1 MTSAHALQVRE
12 IRDFYGRRYRV
23 GESDRDLL
31 GRSRGWMLWCAWLA
45 MLAASLGQYGYGALM
60 PVIADTHGWTLAQS
74 GWVLAVWIL
83 CQSGAVY
90 PAARLRTTL
99 GLRPAAPMI
108 VGAALC
114 GAGLVSLGGSG
125 SFAAVLLSH
134 GVLGG
139 IGAGLIYGTAL
150 GVVARWY
157 PERPGRTAFVGGA
170 FAYGS
175 IPFVVLA
182 GQFSRPRELETFLGI
197 AGVAVV
203 VVVSAAAV
211 LLRDPPEHWW
221 PSHVDPRRWAL
232 DKSLNPGLRV
242 NRPPIR
248 RYSAAELLRC
258 RASILLVL
266 AVTCLTAMILFDIA
280 YLAVFATH
288 SGWSVGFGAVVLAVL
303 AAASGATR
311 TAEGWA
317 GDRFGRPRVVRTA
330 LCAGDWR
337 SWSSSSRVPRA
348 TPRCSCSAPRSPGR
362 RRARATACC
371 PDWSRVTSASSPGC
385 RTSPSSTA
393 RSRSA
398 GWPGWRSRA
407 TSSPAREATRCRSPS
422 RPHWAWWARAS
433 SGCCAS
439 PAGHR
444 WRCRAR
450 PSRCSPGAEHA
461 ADRPLWSA

>member
-330 LCAGDWR
+330 LCAGGLAQLVLLVAGTQGNAALLLLGAALAGA
-337 SWSSSSRVPRA
+337 SAGACYGLLPGLVEGHFGEQPGLPNFAVFYGAKSLGGLAGVALAGYVVAGTGSYAVPFAVAAALGVVGAGLVGLLRQ
-348 TPRCSCSAPRSPGR
+348 PGR
-362 RRARATACC
+362 PPLALPGTAE
-371 PDWSRVTSASSPGC
+371 PVL
-385 RTSPSSTA
+385 
-393 RSRSA
+393 
-398 GWPGWRSRA
+398 
-407 TSSPAREATRCRSPS
+407 
-422 RPHWAWWARAS
+422 
-433 SGCCAS
+433 SG
-439 PAGHR
+439 R
-444 WRCRAR
+444 
-450 PSRCSPGAEHA
+450 
-461 ADRPLWSA
+461 